1 MQDAH
6 EFLKTLAVVLSV
18 AALATIIFQRLRQP
32 VVFGY
37 LLAGLI
43 VGPHL
48 PIPLVANEET
58 VEVLAELGVILLMFS
73 LGLEFSIR
81 KLIAVGPTAGVVA
94 VVQGSALIGLGF
106 GAGRLFGW
114 TPLESFYAGAVIAIS
129 STTIIVKAFAE
140 QNVRGR
146 VAEIVFG
153 ILIIEDLIAIFLLV
167 ILTAVS
173 STGGV
178 SAKTLFETAASLGTF
193 LAVLGG
199 LGILIVPRLV
209 RAIVALDRPETTL
222 VASIGICFSFALL
235 ALRFEYSVALGAFL
249 AGSLIAESG
258 EEKKIEHLVQPVR
271 DLFAAIFFVS
281 VGMLIDPVLVAEHW
295 VEVLVFSGL
304 VIGGNV
310 LVVST
315 ATFFTG
321 ADPRTSVK
329 VGMSL
334 GQIGEFSF
342 IIAGLGLATG
352 ATREFLYPVA
362 VAVSALTTLTTPWMI
377 RFAEPTAR
385 YVDRKLPRP
394 LQTFVALYGSWIERM
409 RAAPK
414 EKTSRTT
421 LRRFIDLLVLDVVV
435 LAGVTIGTA
444 LEFERFSDLL
454 SSWTGLGEIGVRGII
469 LALAASVAIP
479 VLFGAMRTARLLARA
494 LAYRALPAP
503 KRGKVDNSAAP
514 RRALINAFQLAIVAV
529 VGVPLLAITQPF
541 LPPLG
546 GVTIL
551 VGAIVLLMVGFW
563 RSTRNLQGHATA
575 GAEIIAALLSRQLSQ
590 PKDATQDP
598 ERARMLEEVLPGL
611 GQPEPVLIAED
622 SVAVGKSLATLDI
635 RGITGA
641 TILAITRDGAPILIP
656 DGRQTLQA
664 GDVVAL
670 AGSREAVEAARE
682 LITKVSKGGKR

>member
-1 MQDAH
+1 MLDAH
-6 EFLKTLAVVLSV
+6 EFLETLAVVLSV

-48 PIPLVANEET
+48 PIPLVANEEM
-58 VEVLAELGVILLMFS
+58 VRVLAELGVILLMFS
-73 LGLEFSIR
+73 LGLEFNVR
-81 KLIAVGPTAGVVA
+81 KLIAVGPTAGVIA

-114 TPLESFYAGAVIAIS
+114 TPLESFYAGAIIAIS

-173 STGGV
+173 SNVGV
-178 SAKTLFETAASLGTF
+178 SARTLFVTAASLGTF
-193 LAVLGG
+193 LVVLGG
-199 LGILIVPRLV
+199 IGILVVPRLM

-235 ALRFEYSVALGAFL
+235 ALQFDYSVALGAFL

-281 VGMLIDPVLVAEHW
+281 VGMLIDPELVLKHW
-295 VEVLVFSGL
+295 VAVLVFSGI

-310 LVVST
+310 LVVSV

-342 IIAGLGLATG
+342 IIAGLGLTTG

-377 RFAEPTAR
+377 RFAEPTAK

-394 LQTFVALYGSWIERM
+394 MQTFVALYGSWIERI

-414 EKTSRTT
+414 EKSTRATM
-421 LRRFIDLLVLDVVV
+421 RRFVDLIVLDIIV
-435 LAGVTIGTA
+435 LAGVVIGAA
-444 LEFERFSDLL
+444 LEFDRFSELL
-454 SSWTGLGEIGVRGII
+454 STWTGLGSLGARGVV
-469 LALAASVAIP
+469 LAIAAVVAIP
-479 VLFGAMRTARLLARA
+479 VVFGAMRTARMLARA
-494 LAYRALPAP
+494 LAFRALPAP

-514 RRALINAFQLAIVAV
+514 RRALINALHIVIV
-529 VGVPLLAITQPF
+529 VVAGVPLLAVTQPF

-546 GVTIL
+546 GITVL
-551 VGAIVLLMVGFW
+551 VGAIVLLSVAFW
-563 RSTRNLQGHATA
+563 RSTRNLQGHAMA
-575 GAEIIAALLSRQLSQ
+575 GAEIIAALFSKQLSQ
-590 PKDATQDP
+590 PRDALQDP

-611 GQPEPVLIAED
+611 GQPEAVHVPEGGFV
-622 SVAVGKSLATLDI
+622 VGKSLAKLDV

-656 DGRQTLQA
+656 DGKETLRA
-664 GDVVAL
+664 GDIVAL
-670 AGSREAVEAARE
+670 AGSREAIEAARD
-682 LITKVSKGGKR
+682 LMNKPGK